1 MPTTRPTVILLL
13 IAFALSSAARGASL
27 SGVLVD
33 EGGQP
38 VAGAAVRLLPAGTTV
53 TGDAAPPSRA
63 SRADTPRTTTGRDG
77 VFHLTVAPAEIAFLQ
92 VRHPDF
98 ASIDGMA
105 VEVPS
110 GAGTDLG
117 RLTLERGAAVLGK
130 VVDQAGA
137 PRAGIE
143 VWRFVP
149 GHESFAAGEK
159 EKVAVSGPDGSFVV
173 SGYWSGQ
180 KARLL
185 LTGPG
190 GAAQSIEESAGG
202 SSAAVLTLRI
212 PRSAASG
219 RVLSPDGQPVPGAD
233 VFAIHIL
240 DPTSG
245 SSYIPTVT
253 RADAAGRF
261 SYELIEDGLYTFAA
275 TSQDFARG
283 ALKEVTLPAGG
294 RLDGLE
300 VVLKPGATITGRVLT
315 PDGKPAARA
324 AVHDLDSVQSTEADA
339 EGRFHLGWIPLSY
352 PFVTLQAV
360 WQGSSGGASQVPSG
374 TKDLTVVLRPK
385 HGEQV
390 RGRVLDPE
398 GRPVAGAHLA
408 GSAAGSGADGS
419 FVLDVSPGL
428 DVFWVRKLGYAS
440 LWVPFPKDGRPVDLR
455 LDTGAT
461 VTGQITGLTA
471 AEEARVE
478 VIAKRLDGPTNLLLN
493 DGWGTIDGRGAFRIA
508 HLAAGVWEVTAG
520 LDGRVGVSRLTL
532 VPGQTAATVDLAVA
546 ASPPV
551 IVCTPAAPE
560 Q

>member
-1 MPTTRPTVILLL
+1 MGTEWELQISSCTASFPSEIRGESSPWEDIVPTKRQTVILFL
-13 IAFALSSAARGASL
+13 IAFALSSAARAVTL

-38 VAGAAVRLLPAGTTV
+38 VAGAAVRLLPAGATV

-63 SRADTPRTTTGRDG
+63 DAPRTTTGRDG
-77 VFHLTVAPAEIAFLQ
+77 DFHLTVAPAEIAFLQ

-105 VEVPS
+105 IEVPS

-173 SGYWSGQ
+173 PGYRAGQ

-190 GAAQSIEESAGG
+190 GAAQSIEEPAGG

-219 RVLSPDGQPVPGAD
+219 RVLSPDGQPVPGAY

-283 ALKEVTLPAGG
+283 ALKGVTVPAGG

-339 EGRFHLGWIPLSY
+339 EGRS
-352 PFVTLQAV
+352 
-360 WQGSSGGASQVPSG
+360 
-374 TKDLTVVLRPK
+374 
-385 HGEQV
+385 
-390 RGRVLDPE
+390 
-398 GRPVAGAHLA
+398 
-408 GSAAGSGADGS
+408 
-419 FVLDVSPGL
+419 
-428 DVFWVRKLGYAS
+428 
-440 LWVPFPKDGRPVDLR
+440 
-455 LDTGAT
+455 
-461 VTGQITGLTA
+461 
-471 AEEARVE
+471 
-478 VIAKRLDGPTNLLLN
+478 
-493 DGWGTIDGRGAFRIA
+493 
-508 HLAAGVWEVTAG
+508 
-520 LDGRVGVSRLTL
+520 
-532 VPGQTAATVDLAVA
+532 
-546 ASPPV
+546 
-551 IVCTPAAPE
+551 
-560 Q
+560 